1 MSVLLEVR
9 GLRKHFFVMR
19 RLFHREVVRAVD
31 GVDFVV
37 RQGEFLGLVGESG
50 SGKTTTARMIAGLLR
65 PTAGDV
71 LLDGVSVFRADWR
84 QKKAVRRSIQ
94 MIFQDPLASLHPWRT
109 VRENVEL
116 GLKVHRLGSA
126 GERREQV
133 REVLGRVGM
142 GPEWLDRYPSEL
154 SGGQAQRVAIA
165 RALVLRPRLLVADE
179 PLAMMD
185 LSVQAQAVALL
196 DELRRELGMAILLIT
211 HDLRLVRHVA
221 DRVLVMFRGRIVEE
235 APASELFRSPLHPY
249 TRLLISAVPEPDP
262 DFRPEPIRPPEDD
275 GQGACIFY
283 GRCPWRFD
291 RCRVEEPPLREVV
304 PGRRTACHLDPN
316 VGPTKPPS
324 GRD

>member
-1 MSVLLEVR
+1 
-9 GLRKHFFVMR
+9 
-19 RLFHREVVRAVD
+19 
-31 GVDFVV
+31 
-37 RQGEFLGLVGESG
+37 
-50 SGKTTTARMIAGLLR
+50 
-65 PTAGDV
+65 
-71 LLDGVSVFRADWR
+71 
-84 QKKAVRRSIQ
+84 
-94 MIFQDPLASLHPWRT
+94 
-109 VRENVEL
+109 
-116 GLKVHRLGSA
+116 
-126 GERREQV
+126 
-133 REVLGRVGM
+133 M

-275 GQGACIFY
+275 SQGACIFY